1 MTKLS
6 FLVAGILATTF
17 VGAARQ
23 VDRPDSV
30 IPAVDDA
37 PTKAGSYNWMDRH
50 NSVVNRVKQGN
61 VDLILVGDSITHG
74 WGGSPDQTRG
84 DAIGELWTKY
94 FGSRNAVN
102 EGFGWDR
109 TQHVLWRF
117 DHGELDGIS
126 PKVAVVLIGTN
137 NIGANKAPEVV
148 QGIAAVV
155 AELQEKLP
163 KTKVLLLGI
172 FPRDEKA
179 DTFNRKQVA
188 EINSQVATTVG
199 KRDGVTYLDLTSAF
213 VQSDGTISADL
224 MGDFLHPTAKGY
236 AVWAQAMEPT
246 LAKLMGDT
254 QRLYERQ
261 TGG

>member
-1 MTKLS
+1 MTKPS
-6 FLVAGILATTF
+6 FLLAGIFLTAL
-17 VGAARQ
+17 VGGAPQ
-23 VDRPDSV
+23 TDRPDSV

-50 NSVVNRVKQGN
+50 NSVLARLKQGH

-74 WGGSPDQTRG
+74 WGGSPDPTRN

-126 PKVAVVLIGTN
+126 PKVAIVLIGTN
-137 NIGANKAPEVV
+137 NIGVNKPMDVVRGIGAVV
-148 QGIAAVV
+148 Q
-155 AELQEKLP
+155 ELQQKLP
-163 KTKVLLLGI
+163 TTKVLLLGI
-172 FPRDEKA
+172 FPRDEKP

-188 EINSQVATTVG
+188 EVNGIVANTVG
-199 KRDGVTYLDLTSAF
+199 KRKGVTYLDLGSAF
-213 VQSDGTISADL
+213 VQSDGTISSDV
-224 MGDFLHPTAKGY
+224 MHDFLHPTAKGY
-236 AVWAQAMEPT
+236 ALWVQAMEPT
-246 LAKLMGDT
+246 LANLMGDT
-254 QRLYERQ
+254 PRQYEVK
-261 TGG
+261 TGD